1 MYFAVSGDAVITVVI
16 GGLGTLIGPIY
27 GSVILTGLKSVIG
40 TYTGHYQIVI
50 GVLFMLS
57 VIAFPKG
64 LMGYLHPLLE
74 KWLAGRREDP

>member
-50 GVLFMLS
+50 GALFMLS

-64 LMGYLHPLLE
+64 LVGYLRPLLE
-74 KWLAGRREDP
+74 KLLARRGEKP